1 MYSSKDFEYVLALA
15 ETHNFTL
22 AAKQLYMA
30 QPALSRYIKNLENT
44 LGVELFIRD
53 NKTVRLTQAGE
64 VFALYANQI
73 LNLEKRMS
81 TDIATYKNRKECNI
95 KIGIPSL
102 IGVYML
108 PKILTVFNPETSP
121 VKLQTTFQ
129 RTEVLNKLL
138 QAHNLDVAISCE
150 AISPSNE
157 LICHQLTAD
166 PIYLMAPI
174 DHPAFL
180 KQKGTFENPVPITLN
195 DFEKDVFIL
204 LNQGMYLNK
213 KAREIFRR
221 NNFTPHHVL
230 TVPNLNS
237 AADLVVSKLG
247 VAFVH
252 YSMVQRHVTAKS
264 ANFGILRGEDAKVP
278 IYLIA
283 SKDRFERDSLFK
295 LFVQTVKSIFQNG
308 I

>member
-1 MYSSKDFEYVLALA
+1 
-15 ETHNFTL
+15 
-22 AAKQLYMA
+22 
-30 QPALSRYIKNLENT
+30 
-44 LGVELFIRD
+44 
-53 NKTVRLTQAGE
+53 
-64 VFALYANQI
+64 
-73 LNLEKRMS
+73 
-81 TDIATYKNRKECNI
+81 
-95 KIGIPSL
+95 
-102 IGVYML
+102 
-108 PKILTVFNPETSP
+108 
-121 VKLQTTFQ
+121 
-129 RTEVLNKLL
+129 
-138 QAHNLDVAISCE
+138 
-150 AISPSNE
+150 
-157 LICHQLTAD
+157 
-166 PIYLMAPI
+166 
-174 DHPAFL
+174 
-180 KQKGTFENPVPITLN
+180 
-195 DFEKDVFIL
+195 
-204 LNQGMYLNK
+204 MYLNK